1 MTFHIFHGH
10 RVCLVDSVDL
20 TCSLYNWWEGFGS
33 SFSATLPLFQLWFYV
48 RLYMWM
54 VHWGLLLR
62 LPWRPWVCPCEAR
75 CGGGAAAWVT
85 GVHAAPGS
93 QGGWRLGQQQTQ
105 RSRRVWQPAL
115 ANTLQCSCLENPHSL
130 TEKPG
135 RPQSTGSQSWT

>member
-62 LPWRPWVCPCEAR
+62 LPWRIWVCLCE
-75 CGGGAAAWVT
+75 
-85 GVHAAPGS
+85 
-93 QGGWRLGQQQTQ
+93 GQ
-105 RSRRVWQPAL
+105 VWSW
-115 ANTLQCSCLENPHSL
+115 CSCLGLRGS
-130 TEKPG
+130 G
-135 RPQSTGSQSWT
+135 STKYLGELAARAAGNIVF